1 MPTQTVVESF
11 TERELAAWRR
21 FLRTHAGLVK
31 ELDADLEAVPTKTL
45 RLTTTQHT
53 HSGVAMNEA
62 LLYLAGVIRLT
73 FRPQQFWP

>member
-31 ELDADLEAVPTKTL
+31 ELDADLEAEPT
-45 RLTTTQHT
+45 RR
-53 HSGVAMNEA
+53 SGSPRQTYAPG
-62 LLYLAGVIRLT
+62 L
-73 FRPQQFWP
+73 Q